1 MAGLFENFQP
11 RVERAYEVLRGPTT
25 AFVLVTGAEE
35 QVLGD
40 AEYLSTKMAELHMP
54 LKGVVFNRVH
64 HEFRPAGRGPRRA
77 EVGLEDVEEVAA
89 AVARALGGAG
99 QEARALAENFVAY
112 QALARGESLR
122 LEQFRLG
129 LPRGV
134 PIVRVPNFARDV
146 HDLASLAAMHAH
158 LFAGRAAASVPN
170 RIAAALRLV
179 RGNVALL
186 GGIVLAV
193 SLPVNLL
200 ARALAAAG
208 HATAS
213 LHATLWGGLLL
224 GPISAGALVHAL
236 ACIADGRPVGWR
248 EAMGVGLARG
258 GRLLKAWVVSGAL
271 VLLGLVAGVVPG
283 IVLMVRWA
291 VLDAV
296 VVLEDLPVMAALGRS
311 AALTAGR
318 RWPILATGLA
328 CFAVYGLVAALFY
341 RPAGLADRLD
351 GAVGAAALD
360 RARPALRAWRVVFF
374 VFYREARAAEDEGA

>member
-1 MAGLFENFQP
+1 
-11 RVERAYEVLRGPTT
+11 
-25 AFVLVTGAEE
+25 
-35 QVLGD
+35 
-40 AEYLSTKMAELHMP
+40 
-54 LKGVVFNRVH
+54 
-64 HEFRPAGRGPRRA
+64 
-77 EVGLEDVEEVAA
+77 
-89 AVARALGGAG
+89 
-99 QEARALAENFVAY
+99 
-112 QALARGESLR
+112 
-122 LEQFRLG
+122 
-129 LPRGV
+129 V
-134 PIVRVPNFARDV
+134 P
-146 HDLASLAAMHAH
+146 
-158 LFAGRAAASVPN
+158 G

-224 GPISAGALVHAL
+224 GPVSAGALVHAL
-236 ACIADGRPVGWR
+236 ACVADGRPVGWR

-296 VVLEDLPVMAALGRS
+296 VVLEDLPVVAALGRS

-318 RWPILATGLA
+318 RWPILATELA
-328 CFAVYGLVAALFY
+328 CFAVYGLVAVLFY

-360 RARPALRAWRVVFF
+360 GVLDLLYALGSVVFF
-374 VFYREARAAEDEGA
+374 VFYREARAAEEEGA